1 MPDIRDIMDVNIED
15 LSPEQRQQLQDAADQ
30 FQQKCLLSFKKNRS
44 GVPYLKNEMP
54 RVLLPGESDA
64 TTQQEREE
72 CMQAFRDTADH
83 VLSRHHRAFLGA
95 FKQMMVAVFGPGMEQ
110 VFNRTPFQGGTV
122 EMGESSSQPPL
133 QSQPAQPP
141 PQSVG
146 SQAFQPP
153 PQGAG
158 GQPVQPPLQAAGG
171 RPIQPP
177 PQGSAGQP
185 MQQPNPYQPMYGK
198 LAFGSPGA
206 SPASGYR
213 IAPASNRLQ
222 RNLYGGGYHEV
233 ANY

>member
-1 MPDIRDIMDVNIED
+1 MPDIGDIIDVNIED
-15 LSPEQRQQLQDAADQ
+15 LSPEQQQQLKDAADQ

-72 CMQAFRDTADH
+72 CMQAFRDAGDD

-110 VFNRTPFQGGTV
+110 VFNRTPLQGGTV
-122 EMGESSSQPPL
+122 EIGESSSQPPL

-146 SQAFQPP
+146 SQAVQPP

-158 GQPVQPPLQAAGG
+158 GRPVQPLC
-171 RPIQPP
+171 RPQEDSQSSHLHREAQVNLCNSRTHISPRTGSWHLAHLEFHLLP
-177 PQGSAGQP
+177 AIGLPQ
-185 MQQPNPYQPMYGK
+185 
-198 LAFGSPGA
+198 LATDCR
-206 SPASGYR
+206 R
-213 IAPASNRLQ
+213 ICTVEATTN
-222 RNLYGGGYHEV
+222 
-233 ANY
+233 

>member
-1 MPDIRDIMDVNIED
+1 
-15 LSPEQRQQLQDAADQ
+15 
-30 FQQKCLLSFKKNRS
+30 
-44 GVPYLKNEMP
+44 
-54 RVLLPGESDA
+54 
-64 TTQQEREE
+64 
-72 CMQAFRDTADH
+72 MQAFRDTADH

-110 VFNRTPFQGGTV
+110 VFNKTPIQGGTV
-122 EMGESSSQPPL
+122 EVGESSSQPPL
-133 QSQPAQPP
+133 QSQPP

-158 GQPVQPPLQAAGG
+158 GQPGG
-171 RPIQPP
+171 RPVQPP

-185 MQQPNPYQPMYGK
+185 VQQPNPYQPTYGE
-198 LAFGSPGA
+198 LAFSSPGA
-206 SPASGYR
+206 PLASGYR

-233 ANY
+233 GNYGAIDALPNPGYGPAAGTHEDDILA

>member
-1 MPDIRDIMDVNIED
+1 
-15 LSPEQRQQLQDAADQ
+15 
-30 FQQKCLLSFKKNRS
+30 
-44 GVPYLKNEMP
+44 MP

-110 VFNRTPFQGGTV
+110 VFNKTPIQGGTV

-141 PQSVG
+141 PQSAG

-171 RPIQPP
+171 RPVQPP
-177 PQGSAGQP
+177 PQGSTGQP
-185 MQQPNPYQPMYGK
+185 MQQPKPYQPTYGE
-198 LAFGSPGA
+198 LAFGSPGPRLL
-206 SPASGYR
+206 PATGLLQQATGCRGICMAEATTRWGTTEPSMLSR
-213 IAPASNRLQ
+213 IRVTDQLQ
-222 RNLYGGGYHEV
+222 ARRRTISWRERWPI
-233 ANY
+233 